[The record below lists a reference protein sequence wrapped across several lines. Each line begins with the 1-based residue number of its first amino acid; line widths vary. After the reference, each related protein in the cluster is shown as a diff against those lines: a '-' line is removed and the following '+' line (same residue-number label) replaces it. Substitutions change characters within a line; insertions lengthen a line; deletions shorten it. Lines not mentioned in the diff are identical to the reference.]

1 MHITAQQEQFSK
13 AMVRAIA
20 AVAGYNVC
28 TYDVDNDS
36 IDLGLIGNRRN
47 GIDVR
52 SPKLDL
58 QLKCTMGDDGTGESL
73 PFDLSIKNYDDLRD
87 ASVHTPRILVVVCV
101 PPNVPDWL
109 HEQPEATAMRRCA
122 YWYSLRGLPAS
133 SNNSQQRVHIPL
145 AQGFTVTSL
154 SKCMDTIGRG
164 ERP

>member
-1 MHITAQQEQFSK
+1 MHISMRQEQFSK

-36 IDLGLIGNRRN
+36 IDLGLVGNRRV
-47 GIDVR
+47 GVDLR

-58 QLKCTMGDDGTGESL
+58 QLKCTMGDAGAEDSL

-87 ASVHTPRILVVVCV
+87 PDVHTARVLVVVCT
-101 PPNVPDWL
+101 PDELPEWL

-122 YWYSLRGLPAS
+122 YWYSLRAQPAS
-133 SNNSQQRVHIPL
+133 PNTTTQRIHIPRT
-145 AQGFTVTSL
+145 QGFTVAALTRL
-154 SKCMDTIGRG
+154 MDIIGRG
-164 ERP
+164 GRP